1 MVDYTK
7 WDQWAEESDDDGG
20 GAGARRQERRTNKT
34 PPPPTLTSEQ
44 QAYVDAL
51 ANSQRPP
58 ANRTKPP
65 PDFPS
70 TYAEQAKKCDEAQTL
85 KEEGNELYK
94 QGDLLGAAKL
104 YEQAVF
110 KFAHWYADMFATDEE
125 RALVHAVKLPC
136 HLNLAACSVRL
147 NNHDHAVT
155 HCTQVLKHDGRNV
168 KALYRRGAS
177 SMVLGNLDDALAD
190 LRAAAELAPKDRD
203 VRRELSEC
211 LRRRAE
217 YRGEARSM
225 SRRMVHGGASA
236 G

>member
-7 WDQWAEESDDDGG
+7 WDQWAEESDDDDGGG
-20 GAGARRQERRTNKT
+20 GAARRKSQPNKR
-34 PPPPTLTSEQ
+34 PTVTKEQ

-58 ANRTKPP
+58 ARQTKPP

-125 RALVHAVKLPC
+125 RALV
-136 HLNLAACSVRL
+136 
-147 NNHDHAVT
+147 
-155 HCTQVLKHDGRNV
+155 Q
-168 KALYRRGAS
+168 
-177 SMVLGNLDDALAD
+177 
-190 LRAAAELAPKDRD
+190 
-203 VRRELSEC
+203 
-211 LRRRAE
+211 
-217 YRGEARSM
+217 
-225 SRRMVHGGASA
+225 
-236 G
+236 